1 MSGLN
6 TNKTSPL
13 SSKRIDIEGVLLDA
27 ELLVKYRFIDRAIS
41 TLEYAIQFFPKNTT
55 LREKLCE
62 ICIDNNLAE
71 KAAEHSIALAAI
83 YAENGDLENANS
95 TLMQAKALN
104 PQVSI
109 AAKLEALRRSSNRP
123 QSSEPSSQSQ
133 SSKVLAGDLSSISLF
148 DVIQIIENS
157 RITGIL
163 NIDSE
168 RTVGRIYF
176 NFGQIA
182 DAQVEDLR
190 GNVAFR
196 QFCQLD
202 CGTFE
207 MERSLVEFKQTIT
220 APNNT
225 NLILDI
231 LREIDE
237 EKRDLNT
244 F

>member
-1 MSGLN
+1 MSGL
-6 TNKTSPL
+6 NKTSPL
-13 SSKRIDIEGVLLDA
+13 SNKRIDIEGVLLDA

-41 TLEYAIQFFPKNTT
+41 TLEYAIQFFPKNIT

-62 ICIDNNLAE
+62 ICIDNNLTE
-71 KAAEHSIALAAI
+71 KAAEHSIALSGI

-95 TLMQAKALN
+95 ILMQAKALN
-104 PQVSI
+104 PQASI
-109 AAKLEALRRSSNRP
+109 AAKLEALRRSGNRTQQP
-123 QSSEPSSQSQ
+123 EPTQSQ
-133 SSKVLAGDLSSISLF
+133 SSKILAGDLSSISLF

-163 NIDSE
+163 NIDSDK
-168 RTVGRIYF
+168 TVGRIYF

-190 GNVAFR
+190 GNAAFR

-225 NLILDI
+225 NLILDV

-237 EKRDLNT
+237 EKRDLNP